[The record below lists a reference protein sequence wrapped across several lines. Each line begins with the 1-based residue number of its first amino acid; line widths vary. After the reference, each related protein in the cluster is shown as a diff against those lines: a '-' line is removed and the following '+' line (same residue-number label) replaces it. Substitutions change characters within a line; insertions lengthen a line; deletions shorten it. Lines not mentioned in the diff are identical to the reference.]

1 LEATSPFPVLGG
13 CHCSVSSLDV
23 QRIHSLAGRAPRSAQ
38 KFLVH
43 LQSARVASTSQR
55 LKLERSVTNERAH
68 VGRPFGA
75 HGYIGVGIP
84 NGVSFTRPTPNS

>member
-23 QRIHSLAGRAPRSAQ
+23 QMIHSLAGRAPRSAQ

-55 LKLERSVTNERAH
+55 LALERSVTNERAR
-68 VGRPFGA
+68 RPFGA
-75 HGYIGVGIP
+75 HGYIGVGIRIP